1 MTIAFSER
9 IQAWDRRMLA
19 LAQHIAGWSKDP
31 STKVGAVIADI
42 HHRVLSVGYNGF
54 PTGVPD
60 VALEDRTYKYN
71 RIVHAELN
79 AILFAQQP
87 LVGAAIY
94 VWPMPP
100 CSHCAG
106 AIIQAHIQKVVSPPA
121 GERWEESCRIGRE
134 MFNQAGLYVKEI
146 EI

>member
-1 MTIAFSER
+1 
-9 IQAWDRRMLA
+9 MLT
-19 LAQHIAGWSKDP
+19 LARHIAGWSKDP

-54 PTGVPD
+54 PAGIPD

-71 RIVHAELN
+71 RVVHAELN

-106 AIIQAHIQKVVSPPA
+106 AIIQSNIQMVVSPPA
-121 GERWEESCRIGRE
+121 GERWDESCRIGRE
-134 MFNQAGLYVKEI
+134 MFNQVGIYVKEI